1 LKKITLFKR
10 SQMFFALT
18 LIVLFCFSPAQ
29 SHEPLEMKRLQNSV
43 DILTK
48 QLADANTKVRRLEAA
63 MTKSRR
69 GQNLSR
75 LEGCDVSDAR
85 ANVSLAS
92 GNRGKGNALE
102 SWLRANGKSCSRS
115 ELTQLKILAK
125 ELFYDKPALEL
136 IDLFSGSR

>member
-1 LKKITLFKR
+1 MKKITLFKR
-10 SQMFFALT
+10 SPTFFAL
-18 LIVLFCFSPAQ
+18 LMIVLFGFSPAQ

>member
-1 LKKITLFKR
+1 
-10 SQMFFALT
+10 MFYCL
-18 LIVLFCFSPAQ
+18 PAQ
-29 SHEPLEMKRLQNSV
+29 THEPLEMRRLQNSV

-69 GQNLSR
+69 GQNVAR
-75 LEGCDVSDAR
+75 TQGCDVSDAR

-102 SWLRANGKSCSRS
+102 SWLRANGKSCSPG